1 MDHAAASSEQTARTV
16 FWLIVALAAAFV
28 GLILFLIR

>member
-16 FWLIVALAAAFV
+16 FWLIVGLAAAFV
-28 GLILFLIR
+28 AMILFLIR